1 MSMLKSIKE
10 GEGQTAGAYAKGLKT
25 GFGPTETDMSKLMEK
40 QQKAQLSMA
49 TNVANQMGARPGLT
63 SAKGVQAPVDMQKVA
78 QQQGLFGQIAEQ
90 EAATV
95 RKTDDLRQTMAARM
109 KEKMRTDVLSAAKRR
124 SDARQSVMDNT
135 LAMGELA
142 VAAAKPV

>member
-1 MSMLKSIKE
+1 MLKSIKE

-25 GFGPTETDMSKLMEK
+25 GFGPTESDMSKKMEK
-40 QQKAQLSMA
+40 QTAAQRAMA
-49 TNVANQMGARPGLT
+49 TNVAKKMGARPGLT
-63 SAKGVQAPVDMQKVA
+63 SAIGVQAPVDMKKVA
-78 QQQGLFGQIAEQ
+78 QQQGMFGQIAEQ

-124 SDARQSVMDNT
+124 ADARQSVMDNA
-135 LAMGELA
+135 LAVGELG
-142 VAAAKPV
+142 VTAAGVLL